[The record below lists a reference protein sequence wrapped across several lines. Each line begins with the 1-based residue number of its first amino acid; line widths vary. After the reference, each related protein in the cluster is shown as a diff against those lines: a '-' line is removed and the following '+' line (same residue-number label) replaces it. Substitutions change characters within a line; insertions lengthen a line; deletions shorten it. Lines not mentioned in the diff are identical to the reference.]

1 MTTVTTSAS
10 GRRPDS
16 LIELKTRTP
25 DQNKGGDSCSN
36 RCLGPPSL
44 MPRGLGKS
52 ARSRFEVDLASTSPT
67 SPYPTIAV
75 RVPKT
80 RRAGCGVPGGSGR
93 GGIPDRGGGHGRDHQ
108 PRTRRLTP
116 RSSSCGGGGR
126 EPQKLGRITCEE
138 TTASGH
144 CPSAAKRSKVSI
156 TVWQSEIVITHHPII
171 RHLCPGTYATALP
184 SFTLLHITPNAVE
197 YAPGVS
203 DCRPKGWATL
213 RCHRPYL
220 RGLRD
225 ALPAAGRGL
234 PLRAR
239 QRDSALTSG

>member
-1 MTTVTTSAS
+1 
-10 GRRPDS
+10 
-16 LIELKTRTP
+16 
-25 DQNKGGDSCSN
+25 
-36 RCLGPPSL
+36 
-44 MPRGLGKS
+44 MPRGLGKN
-52 ARSRFEVDLASTSPT
+52 ARSRFEVDLASTTPS

-93 GGIPDRGGGHGRDHQ
+93 GGIPDRGRGHGRDHQ
-108 PRTRRLTP
+108 PKTRRLTP
-116 RSSSCGGGGR
+116 RSSSCGGGGQ

-144 CPSAAKRSKVSI
+144 CPSAAKRSKVGI

-171 RHLCPGTYATALP
+171 QHPWTGTYATALP
-184 SFTLLHITPNAVE
+184 GLHTTTYRPNAVE
-197 YAPGVS
+197 YAPGAPGR
-203 DCRPKGWATL
+203 RPKGWATL
-213 RCHRPYL
+213 RCHHPYL